1 MQEEPV
7 AAEAKK
13 VEGKEE
19 GKEEKKEAKSA
30 VWDNKDM
37 TIMGKQ
43 NADPLPYLTPD
54 TKRKP

>member
-1 MQEEPV
+1 MQEEP
-7 AAEAKK
+7 APAEAK
-13 VEGKEE
+13 KEE

-43 NADPLPYLTPD
+43 NADPIPYLTPD